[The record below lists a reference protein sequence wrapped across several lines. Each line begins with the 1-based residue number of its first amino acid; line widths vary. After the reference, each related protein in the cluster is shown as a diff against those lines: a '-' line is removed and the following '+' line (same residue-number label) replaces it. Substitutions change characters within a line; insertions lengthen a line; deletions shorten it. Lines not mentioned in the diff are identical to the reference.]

1 MSQPAITLWSDAD
14 FFSPYVMSVYVALQ
28 EKSLPFTLKTV
39 NLDSGE
45 HLQSG
50 WKGYSAT
57 RRVPLLEIGEFFLS
71 ESSAI
76 TEYLDERFAP
86 PEWERLYPHDLQKR
100 ARARQVQAW
109 LRSDLMPIREERS
122 TDVVFGGA
130 KKPPLS
136 DAGQKSAAKLF
147 ETAGVLLSHGG
158 QNLFG
163 EWSIA
168 DTDLALMLNRLVLNG
183 DLKSPPRW
191 RITPSSSGSGRRYSA
206 TSHSQ
211 PNARADKL
219 QRFRYHRRIVM
230 RGDKLYEADVCLGY
244 PRLFACR

>member
-28 EKSLPFTLKTV
+28 EKSLPFSLKTV
-39 NLDSGE
+39 NLNSGE

-57 RRVPLLEIGEFFLS
+57 RRVPLLEIGEFSLS

-122 TDVVFGGA
+122 TTVVFAGV
-130 KKPPLS
+130 KKPSLS
-136 DAGQKSAAKLF
+136 ETGQKSAAKLF

-158 QNLFG
+158 RNLFG

-183 DLKSPPRW
+183 DEVPAALADYAAFQWQRASVQ
-191 RITPSSSGSGRRYSA
+191 RYVALSA
-206 TSHSQ
+206 K
-211 PNARADKL
+211 RA
-219 QRFRYHRRIVM
+219 
-230 RGDKLYEADVCLGY
+230 G
-244 PRLFACR
+244 